1 MRRQSPLMTG
11 LIYIILGIL
20 FTVFAVQNVST
31 AGWNFF
37 SFLLIILA
45 TIDFGSG
52 FRMIMLH
59 LKLKSIQKK
68 K

>member
-37 SFLLIILA
+37 SFLLIFLA

-59 LKLKSIQKK
+59 VKIKSIQKRK
-68 K
+68 

>member
-11 LIYIILGIL
+11 FIYIILGIL
-20 FTVFAVQNVST
+20 FTVFAVQNVS
-31 AGWNFF
+31 ADGWNFF
-37 SFLLIILA
+37 SFLLIFLA

-59 LKLKSIQKK
+59 LKIKSIQKK